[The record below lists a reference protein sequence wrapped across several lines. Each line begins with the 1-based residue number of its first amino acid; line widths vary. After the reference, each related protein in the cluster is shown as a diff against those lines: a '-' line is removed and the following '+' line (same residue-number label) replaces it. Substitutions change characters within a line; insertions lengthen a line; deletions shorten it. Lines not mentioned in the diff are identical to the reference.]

1 MKKSKTDDEGSL
13 SEDEIINSLSQL
25 SDDNVE
31 DDASDINVENLNLEE
46 EMQRE
51 IEAALEGKIE
61 GMELG
66 SLLEDSKMEGIG
78 LSQLDS
84 KSESDIELESDMYE

>member
-51 IEAALEGKIE
+51 IEAAMKGNIE
-61 GMELG
+61 GMQLEN
-66 SLLEDSKMEGIG
+66 LLEDSKMEGIE

-84 KSESDIELESDMYE
+84 KSESGVELESDIYE

>member
-31 DDASDINVENLNLEE
+31 DDASEINVENLNLEE

-51 IEAALEGKIE
+51 LEAAMKGNIE
-61 GMELG
+61 GTQLEN
-66 SLLEDSKMEGIG
+66 LLEDSKMEGIG

>member
-51 IEAALEGKIE
+51 IEAALEGKSE